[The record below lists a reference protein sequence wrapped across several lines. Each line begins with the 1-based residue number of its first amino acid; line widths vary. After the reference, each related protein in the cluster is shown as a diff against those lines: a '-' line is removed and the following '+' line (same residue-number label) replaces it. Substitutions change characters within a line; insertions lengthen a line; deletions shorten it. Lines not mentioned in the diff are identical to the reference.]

1 MLKKAGLFLLILLIA
16 LPLFSA
22 DKEKE
27 VSLFVGLN
35 HMDVLGSDLAI
46 GGGVF
51 IPYSEMFGG
60 EFEFTYVPGSVFGV
74 IDTSLVFVNGNF
86 VGTIKTEDESFVPYF
101 TAGGGLCRA
110 SASFLGVGDSATH
123 FAINFGGGIKIP
135 VMEKLFVR
143 GDFRLFYIF
152 FEGEGSHL
160 TERFVGGISYCF

>member
-1 MLKKAGLFLLILLIA
+1 MLKKAGLVLLILLIA

-86 VGTIKTEDESFVPYF
+86 VGTIKTEDAVSY
-101 TAGGGLCRA
+101 THLRA
-110 SASFLGVGDSATH
+110 HET
-123 FAINFGGGIKIP
+123 
-135 VMEKLFVR
+135 
-143 GDFRLFYIF
+143 
-152 FEGEGSHL
+152 
-160 TERFVGGISYCF
+160 